1 MIDRF
6 LSKFFGAIDNF
17 FEWLKATRCKCKSN
31 KGKIKNMFAMG
42 GRVDKP
48 LYD

>member
-17 FEWLKATRCKCKSN
+17 FEWVKAPKCKCKVKKSE
-31 KGKIKNMFAMG
+31 
-42 GRVDKP
+42 RH
-48 LYD
+48 